1 MLSLLVLLPKMGSG
15 CREGWI
21 WGLRVQV
28 GFPGLRR
35 TPPLL
40 GIISDVGLAQI
51 LLWETP
57 GISCP
62 PHTQLSSRW
71 SWIPSGHLLYLGHP
85 QCLHVCHL
93 GAQLHPPALGF
104 KSLSW
109 FAMKAH
115 SMTSSA
121 ILGVCLEELLFP
133 LHATQAK
140 GKWGTVSGPTR
151 QKPTHQHFDS
161 VVMRSLKREFSLS
174 SKQKAEPSLL

>member
-21 WGLRVQV
+21 WGLRIQV
-28 GFPGLRR
+28 GCPGLRR

-71 SWIPSGHLLYLGHP
+71 PWIPSGHLLYLGHP
-85 QCLHVCHL
+85 QCLHVCYL

-104 KSLSW
+104 KSLSR

-115 SMTSSA
+115 SLTSSA
-121 ILGVCLEELLFP
+121 VLGVCLGELLFP
-133 LHATQAK
+133 LHATTGQGEVGNSFRPHSAE
-140 GKWGTVSGPTR
+140 
-151 QKPTHQHFDS
+151 THPPAF
-161 VVMRSLKREFSLS
+161 
-174 SKQKAEPSLL
+174 